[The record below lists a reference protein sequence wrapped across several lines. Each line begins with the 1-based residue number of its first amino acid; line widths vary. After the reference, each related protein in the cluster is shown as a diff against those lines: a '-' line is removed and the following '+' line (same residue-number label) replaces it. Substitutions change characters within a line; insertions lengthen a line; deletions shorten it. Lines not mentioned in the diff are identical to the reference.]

1 MHGNEDYVLPLIGMD
16 EIMIYLVIIFLT
28 CAFLLFVSLRFMK
41 VGITSPVF
49 LTLLS
54 WSIMS
59 FFGYLSYDSFDAFRE
74 ESFYCLMIWIVI
86 TSFVYMS
93 VENAQRIKSRV
104 YVNYI
109 PNRLCSRYSLF
120 VIPACAITAYE
131 IYKVGSGGPVN
142 FLLNLRLANIEDDY
156 PYETFTF
163 MPSFYPIV
171 MAMFASICLFKSRL
185 IDKISIFA
193 WLVLFAIGTM
203 GKFAVITPIMM
214 FITIYE
220 MKRGLSKKRLAVMV
234 PVVLSL
240 MLVMHFYR
248 MSDGDS
254 SSIAYVFG
262 TYIYSPIIAFGHLI
276 DSGINWSGDY
286 TLRFVHAIAFK
297 SGLSGDE
304 PVKTILDY
312 AYVPTPTNVYTV
324 MQPFY
329 SDMGYYGVILG
340 AIIYG
345 VMLSAVYSMAKLG
358 NLLMLA
364 FYSILSIGII
374 TEFFSETIITNI
386 SGNIKMLI
394 CMAIVFKFFTR
405 RIPSKTGLPRDY
417 QEVTKAGN
425 VV

>member
-1 MHGNEDYVLPLIGMD
+1 
-16 EIMIYLVIIFLT
+16 
-28 CAFLLFVSLRFMK
+28 
-41 VGITSPVF
+41 
-49 LTLLS
+49 
-54 WSIMS
+54 
-59 FFGYLSYDSFDAFRE
+59 
-74 ESFYCLMIWIVI
+74 
-86 TSFVYMS
+86 
-93 VENAQRIKSRV
+93 
-104 YVNYI
+104 
-109 PNRLCSRYSLF
+109 
-120 VIPACAITAYE
+120 
-131 IYKVGSGGPVN
+131 
-142 FLLNLRLANIEDDY
+142 
-156 PYETFTF
+156 
-163 MPSFYPIV
+163 
-171 MAMFASICLFKSRL
+171 
-185 IDKISIFA
+185 
-193 WLVLFAIGTM
+193 
-203 GKFAVITPIMM
+203 
-214 FITIYE
+214 
-220 MKRGLSKKRLAVMV
+220 MV

-374 TEFFSETIITNI
+374 TEFLSETIITNI